1 MIDDKELIRRAL
13 LGDQKAQQECTE
25 KWIVLPCPKCFGD
38 GVKIKGDGHDIYD
51 PDTLGYIDS
60 IPDSIL
66 YVTCDNCNL
75 CSNCITVE
83 DGEEREDAEKR
94 LIAEWNTR
102 PAPPVGRC
110 GECKHAYINFFS
122 ASSGTALCR
131 LWTNK
136 TEGIQMV
143 MQQNDFCSYFEPREE

>member
-1 MIDDKELIRRAL
+1 MNDKELIRRAL
-13 LGDQKAQQECTE
+13 LGDQEAQKECTE
-25 KWIVLPCPKCFGD
+25 KGIVLSCPFCGASGDDVNLDYNSDISQFWIHCWKCHAD
-38 GVKIKGDGHDIYD
+38 GPLANY
-51 PDTLGYIDS
+51 
-60 IPDSIL
+60 
-66 YVTCDNCNL
+66 NAN
-75 CSNCITVE
+75 
-83 DGEEREDAEKR
+83 DAFA
-94 LIAEWNTR
+94 LWNTR

-143 MQQNDFCSYFEPREE
+143 MQQNDFCSYFEPKGEQL